1 MRDDLYINRFMV
13 VRLKHFS
20 KVVFSIIV
28 ERSSFLFFF
37 FRRGENELLA
47 ISIVEL
53 KQEEL

>member
-13 VRLKHFS
+13 VCLKHFS

-28 ERSSFLFFF
+28 ERSSFLWF

>member
-13 VRLKHFS
+13 VCLKHFS

-28 ERSSFLFFF
+28 ERSSFLWF
-37 FRRGENELLA
+37 FRRGENVLLA
-47 ISIVEL
+47 ISIVEI